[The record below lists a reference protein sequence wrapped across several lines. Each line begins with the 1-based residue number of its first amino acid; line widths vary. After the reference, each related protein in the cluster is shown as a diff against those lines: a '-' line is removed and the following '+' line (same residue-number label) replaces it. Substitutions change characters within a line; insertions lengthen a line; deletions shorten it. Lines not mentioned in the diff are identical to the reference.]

1 MENGAQPAAGGHWL
15 AAAPPNLRERVVQ
28 NIMRNLPQVDDIHGI
43 ASRYEA
49 MVFSQSGSVEDY
61 VRTISKKM
69 ACFQQKRQP
78 VERPA
83 SGHQQ
88 QAHMGHQM
96 RPLNAVPANPS
107 AAAMPR
113 TASAVPLTVR
123 PSHVQHIQA
132 QPSFATP
139 VAAAQWHH
147 APRNTTSTTPVAPVV
162 QQLHHRQTS
171 AVTQVQ
177 TQCSARQNS
186 MQQPRPQLTRMN
198 EQQDLRQSYH
208 THGGQQSSA
217 ATMQIGHPEGQNR
230 TQFGHPQVQ
239 NNQQTSVDWR
249 EDMFQKITSLK
260 DAHLSELMEFER
272 ALRAS
277 VPRSKTD
284 EELKSLRKEQADQY
298 KNAAS
303 VMTRISCVLGFL
315 QLQKSSIPEL
325 AKDHFDKCQASL
337 YGLLQFCRESKA
349 RIARKN
355 AGLQSQNCHELPR
368 VVNITGAGATDNS
381 LQKHEEQ
388 PAAEALPQY
397 SQDVPAESPLAQQQN
412 HSGHLAG
419 EAENGEVHRVAEA
432 PVAIN
437 LTPVT
442 RDTAPFAGGTC
453 CQEIQQEHPTEEE
466 ATLQLTQNVDPAGT
480 SPAQQ
485 AEDDSVKAEAETPV
499 AVEAAKTPLSM
510 AALRRLASDM
520 GVNLKRAFPH
530 TTTSGTM
537 DSSSCVWFED
547 EPSGESIYK
556 RRKTRDGSLLDDIRA
571 TCSMLVETHII
582 IISEDDTG
590 GADGT
595 VIELCYN
602 GVSVGPDLKLRAAIG
617 ASEISTKLLVPG
629 DYPRSSP
636 VVIHS
641 DGEQR
646 SGLPGVVDMAFRRAL
661 SLLPEP
667 RSIEGMARAWDSVA
681 RRAVLQF
688 VYRLRGGTFGSRY
701 SHWESC
707 IPV

>member
-28 NIMRNLPQVDDIHGI
+28 NIVRNLPQVDDIHGI

-88 QAHMGHQM
+88 QTHMGHQM

-107 AAAMPR
+107 ASAMPR
-113 TASAVPLTVR
+113 TASAVPLAVR

-147 APRNTTSTTPVAPVV
+147 APRNTTSTTPVTPVV
-162 QQLHHRQTS
+162 QQLHPRHRT

-177 TQCSARQNS
+177 TQCPARHNS
-186 MQQPRPQLTRMN
+186 TQQPRPQLMRMDH
-198 EQQDLRQSYH
+198 QQDLRQSYH

-217 ATMQIGHPEGQNR
+217 ATMQIGHPEGHNTQ
-230 TQFGHPQVQ
+230 QFGHPQVQ
-239 NNQQTSVDWR
+239 INQQSAVQVDWR

-277 VPRSKTD
+277 VARSKTD
-284 EELKSLRKEQADQY
+284 EELKSLPKEQADQY
-298 KNAAS
+298 KNASS

-315 QLQKSSIPEL
+315 QLQKSSIPEH
-325 AKDHFDKCQASL
+325 AKDHFDMCQASL
-337 YGLLQFCRESKA
+337 YGLLQFYRKSNA
-349 RIARKN
+349 RNARRN
-355 AGLQSQNCHELPR
+355 ARLQSQNCHELPR
-368 VVNITGAGATDNS
+368 VVNITGAGATDVT

-388 PAAEALPQY
+388 PAAEAL
-397 SQDVPAESPLAQQQN
+397 SQSSSQNVPAESPLAQHQN
-412 HSGHLAG
+412 RSGQLAG
-419 EAENGEVHRVAEA
+419 EAENSEVHRVAEA
-432 PVAIN
+432 PVAIS

-442 RDTAPFAGGTC
+442 GDTPPFAGGTC
-453 CQEIQQEHPTEEE
+453 CQEIQEHPTEQE
-466 ATLQLTQNVDPAGT
+466 ATSQLTQNVDPAGT
-480 SPAQQ
+480 SPAQK

-510 AALRRLASDM
+510 LALRRLASDM

-530 TTTSGTM
+530 TTTSGTT
-537 DSSSCVWFED
+537 DGSSCVWFDD
-547 EPSGESIYK
+547 EPSGESSCK
-556 RRKTRDGSLLDDIRA
+556 RRKTQEVSLLDDIRA

-582 IISEDDTG
+582 IISEDHT
-590 GADGT
+590 DGT

-602 GVSVGPDLKLRAAIG
+602 GVSLGPDLKLRAAIG

-636 VVIHS
+636 VIHS

-661 SLLPEP
+661 GLLPEP

-688 VYRLRGGTFGSRY
+688 VYRLTGGTFGSRY